1 MFVTG
6 PANLGD
12 SLEAIEANW
21 QESNELKAQYRQSIG
36 YVTDAELRAL
46 LGKHH
51 DTLAGLIPDRLALM
65 GS

>member
-1 MFVTG
+1 
-6 PANLGD
+6 D

-51 DTLAGLIPDRLALM
+51 DTLAGLIHDRLALM